1 MNWVLWASLVADGQ
15 IKEFGMAK
23 VRRGTHTRGRWP
35 MAVLAIF
42 VLSGFVFVASAVS
55 AGGSDLRPAG
65 DDVGSLLKDRSDRVD
80 VQRADARKLR
90 EDIDSLSKSVNDAS
104 LTKQLDRA
112 DKLRVATGLSEVV
125 GAGMRVT
132 LTDAPRTVEVPGLD
146 PNVLVVHQQDIQS
159 FVNALWSGGAKAITL
174 QGERLISTTGIK
186 CVGSTVVLDGVP
198 YSPPY
203 VIEAVGDPTTLDEAL
218 STSPEVTTYGKY
230 STTYGLGLEV
240 ETSYELTA
248 KPYAGTVGLKYA
260 TAAN

>member
-1 MNWVLWASLVADGQ
+1 MLWASVVADGR
-15 IKEFGMAK
+15 IKEFGMTK
-23 VRRGTHTRGRWP
+23 GRRGTHARYRWP
-35 MAVLAIF
+35 IAVVAIF

-65 DDVGSLLKDRSDRVD
+65 DDVGSLLNDRSDRVD
-80 VQRADARKLR
+80 VQRVEARTLR

-104 LTKQLDRA
+104 LKKQLDRA
-112 DKLRVATGLSEVV
+112 DKLRDATGLSELV

-146 PNVLVVHQQDIQS
+146 PNNLVVHQQDIQA
-159 FVNALWSGGAKAITL
+159 FVNVLWSGGAQAITL

-203 VIEAVGDPTTLDEAL
+203 VIEAVGDPITLDRAL
-218 STSPEVTTYGKY
+218 SASPEVTTYGRY
-230 STTYGLGLEV
+230 STTYGLGLKV
-240 ETSYELTA
+240 ETSYQLTA
-248 KPYAGTVGLKYA
+248 KPYAGTVGLTYA
-260 TAAN
+260 TVVS

>member
-1 MNWVLWASLVADGQ
+1 
-15 IKEFGMAK
+15 MAK
-23 VRRGTHTRGRWP
+23 RRRGTHARGRWP
-35 MAVLAIF
+35 YVVVAIF

-80 VQRADARKLR
+80 VQRVDARKLR

-104 LTKQLDRA
+104 LKKQLDRA
-112 DKLRVATGLSEVV
+112 DKLRDDTGLSKVV

-132 LTDAPRTVEVPGLD
+132 LTDAPRTLEVPGLD
-146 PNVLVVHQQDIQS
+146 PRSLVVHQQDIQA
-159 FVNALWSGGAKAITL
+159 FVNVLWSGGAQAITL

-186 CVGSTVVLDGVP
+186 CVGSTVLLDGVP

-203 VIEAVGDPTTLDEAL
+203 VIEAVGDPATLDDAL
-218 STSPEVTTYGKY
+218 SSSPEVTTYGKY
-230 STTYGLGLEV
+230 ATMYGLGLKV
-240 ETSYELTA
+240 EASGKLTA
-248 KPYAGTVGLKYA
+248 KPYAGTIGLKYA